1 MILRFKILRC
11 KMSNILKTMEL
22 LLLAESGPGYALLKK
37 HKWVF
42 PFLRRQSQA
51 QIWFFYFLNY
61 FHHQLTSTGFL
72 SFTFIRYHELKRK
85 LCFWGLEKKRHTNFF
100 NASSALHSQESI
112 YSKHTHACTYT
123 HICMCMCTWKC
134 VYLSII

>member
-37 HKWVF
+37 HKWVS

-51 QIWFFYFLNY
+51 QI
-61 FHHQLTSTGFL
+61 
-72 SFTFIRYHELKRK
+72 
-85 LCFWGLEKKRHTNFF
+85 
-100 NASSALHSQESI
+100 
-112 YSKHTHACTYT
+112 
-123 HICMCMCTWKC
+123 
-134 VYLSII
+134 